1 MWYATKKRI
10 PNLLRRYRKARG
22 LNQKQAAEI
31 LGIGSTTMI
40 SRWERGM
47 CLPTALNV
55 FKLAALYRT
64 MADALFPNLTTILR
78 RELLK
83 REEGLLKKR
92 YAKAS

>member
-1 MWYATKKRI
+1 MKYTAGQKI

-22 LNQKQAAEI
+22 LNQKQAAGI
-31 LGIGSTTMI
+31 LGIRNTTMI
-40 SRWERGM
+40 SRWEKGPS
-47 CLPTALNV
+47 LPSALNV

-83 REEGLLKKR
+83 REEGLLKER

>member
-1 MWYATKKRI
+1 MWYSTKKRI

-22 LNQKQAAEI
+22 LNQKQAAGI

-55 FKLAALYRT
+55 VKLAALYRT

-83 REEGLLKKR
+83 REEGLLKER